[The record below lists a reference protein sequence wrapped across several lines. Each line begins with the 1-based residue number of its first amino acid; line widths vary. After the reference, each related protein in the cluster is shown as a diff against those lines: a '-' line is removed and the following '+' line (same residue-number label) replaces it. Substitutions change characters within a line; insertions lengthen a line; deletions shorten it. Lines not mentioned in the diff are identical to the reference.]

1 MQGVGVLQADEIGQ
15 AENHASEHHSAKRN
29 PWLILCLLFLLTVI
43 MFIAR
48 QALPIVMAFDLRKR
62 LDLSPAAYG
71 FIVSALGLGMMT
83 GEFPVGLL
91 MDRLGARKGLSIAIG
106 WWSAATASL
115 ALAAVGLQLAIS
127 HWWISVQLGIS
138 QFWKGTGECGAYS
151 GGVKTVNRLFEK
163 KDRTLAI
170 GIFNG
175 GSVIGATLAP
185 PTMFFLM
192 QRYGSS
198 SGFLVP
204 ALAGFLWVPLWWL
217 VFRREPNI
225 TAVAATPRIDLGQM
239 LSESSS
245 WAVMLCRFFIGPVMQ
260 FYWYWMPL
268 YFNDARHW
276 SLKEFGFLGWIP
288 YLMGDV
294 GGIAGGWAAGVLLR
308 RRVSV
313 RNTRRLLMYGS
324 ALVCVSALAVPYMK
338 GITAP
343 IIVISIAITADNFL
357 SAHMFAAVTDL
368 FPDEQVGRATGL
380 MGIAGGLS
388 GMLFPLITG
397 WLVGRFSY
405 TPVFLL
411 VGFMPLA
418 GTVALFGVGRKY
430 RQLDQ
435 PATAAA

>member
-1 MQGVGVLQADEIGQ
+1 MQEGRLPQADGIRP
-15 AENHASEHHSAKRN
+15 AEGHEAAHRPAERN
-29 PWLILCLLFLLTVI
+29 RWLVLCLLFLLTVI

-48 QALPIVMAFDLRKR
+48 QALPIIMAFDLRRR
-62 LDLSPAAYG
+62 LGLSPAAYG

-83 GEFPVGLL
+83 GEFPMGLL
-91 MDRLGARKGLSIAIG
+91 MDKLGARRGLSIAVA
-106 WWSAATASL
+106 WWSAATGSL
-115 ALAAVGLQLAIS
+115 ALAAVGLELAIA
-127 HWWISVQLGIS
+127 HLWISLQLGVS

-198 SGFLVP
+198 SGFLAP
-204 ALAGFLWVPLWWL
+204 ALAGFLWIPLWWL
-217 VFRREPNI
+217 FFRREPGAR
-225 TAVAATPRIDLGQM
+225 TAVDAPKISLRQLLGN
-239 LSESSS
+239 SSS

-294 GGIAGGWAAGVLLR
+294 GGIAGGWAAGVMLR
-308 RRVSV
+308 RGYSV
-313 RNTRRLLMYGS
+313 RATRRILMYGS
-324 ALVCVSALAVPYMK
+324 ALVCVSALAVPYMR
-338 GITAP
+338 GIAAP
-343 IIVISIAITADNFL
+343 IVVISLAIAADNFL

-368 FPDEQVGRATGL
+368 FPDDQVGRATGL
-380 MGIAGGLS
+380 TGIAGGLS
-388 GMLFPLITG
+388 GMLFPLLTG
-397 WLVGRFSY
+397 WIVGRISY
-405 TPVFLL
+405 RPVFLL
-411 VGFMPLA
+411 VGLMPLA
-418 GTVALFGVGRKY
+418 GAAALFAVGRKY
-430 RQLDQ
+430 RRLDN
-435 PATAAA
+435 PAAAAA